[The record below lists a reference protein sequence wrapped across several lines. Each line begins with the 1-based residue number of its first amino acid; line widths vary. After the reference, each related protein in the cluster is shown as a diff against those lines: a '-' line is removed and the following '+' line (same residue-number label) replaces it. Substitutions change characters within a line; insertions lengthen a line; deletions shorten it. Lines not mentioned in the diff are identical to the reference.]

1 LFLNLI
7 NFTYLGAHNW
17 DPLLYVHL
25 VQDYGIEVDVAQHL
39 ANNYGDRA
47 FVVARLCKMTG
58 KRCISD
64 FLLLKIKKF
73 KGR

>member
-1 LFLNLI
+1 LLLKLI
-7 NFTYLGAHNW
+7 NFAHLGAHNW

-58 KRCISD
+58 KRCILV
-64 FLLLKIKKF
+64 FF
-73 KGR
+73 NF